1 MTFALHYAT
10 TFFSFTADFL
20 LSLPHY
26 FFYPYFLSLSRA
38 ANITCARRFYSGY
51 YLLLINTHPLA
62 PADDQYWVFREAD
75 VLPGYPQP
83 LRQYGQG
90 IPVHKIDTA
99 IWWEP
104 NGYTYFFSGDRCSML
119 EKKLSKNMPLLSIRL
134 HTSSWLCTDTGDTM
148 RRLGV
153 QTATSLS
160 QTADGAGFLTHP
172 KEPSSV
178 MTAVNSDLKKIKYSP
193 LVGRME
199 RLPFVRITTDTQ
211 SCTYSV
217 ESRKTA

>member
-1 MTFALHYAT
+1 M
-10 TFFSFTADFL
+10 
-20 LSLPHY
+20 
-26 FFYPYFLSLSRA
+26 
-38 ANITCARRFYSGY
+38 
-51 YLLLINTHPLA
+51 INTGSLGRLMCCQDIHSHYVSMDKEFLFTRLTQQSGGSPM
-62 PADDQYWVFREAD
+62 
-75 VLPGYPQP
+75 
-83 LRQYGQG
+83 
-90 IPVHKIDTA
+90 DTH
-99 IWWEP
+99 
-104 NGYTYFFSGDRCSML
+104 TSSL
-119 EKKLSKNMPLLSIRL
+119 ETGAVCWKKKRLSKNMPLLSMCL

-178 MTAVNSDLKKIKYSP
+178 MTAVNSDLKIIKYSP

-199 RLPFVRITTDTQ
+199 RLLFVSITTDTQ